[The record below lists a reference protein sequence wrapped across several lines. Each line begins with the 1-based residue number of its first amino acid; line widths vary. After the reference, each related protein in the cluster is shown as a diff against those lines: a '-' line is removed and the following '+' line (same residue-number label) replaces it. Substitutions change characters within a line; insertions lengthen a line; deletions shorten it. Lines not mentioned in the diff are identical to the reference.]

1 MGDYMK
7 LKDVTSGTPEERLA
21 ELSLDLPP
29 VPEAV
34 ADYVTHTQIGSII
47 YTSGMLPWIAGDL
60 KYKGK
65 MGAELTLEQGY
76 EAFQLS
82 ALNGLSLLRSIT
94 GDLGQIKRIHRLE
107 GTGGATPDFF
117 DMPLALNG
125 ASHLI
130 NTVFGEKGAHSRMI
144 YSNPSMPID
153 CATLLVF
160 WAEIEE

>member
-1 MGDYMK
+1 MQ
-7 LKDVTSGTPEERLA
+7 LKPVIGNTPEERLGNLGL
-21 ELSLDLPP
+21 ELPP

-34 ADYVTHTQIGSII
+34 ADYVTHTQIGPIV

-60 KYKGK
+60 KFRGK
-65 MGAELTLEQGY
+65 MGAELTVQQGY
-76 EAFQLS
+76 QAFQLS
-82 ALNGLSLLRSIT
+82 ALNGLSLLRSII
-94 GDLGQIKRIHRLE
+94 GDLNRIKRIHRLE

-117 DMPLALNG
+117 DMPIALNG